1 MTDGGRTAGAVAQ
14 GTQGPGGPGSAPTE
28 GHPSP
33 REALEPSVP
42 GALHGSVAGSVPPS
56 LTELGRRVVTN
67 VERVVRGRSDAVQ
80 LVAVALLAGGH
91 VVIEDVPGTGKTTL
105 ARAIARTVGGSF
117 SRVQATADLLPADIT
132 GSSVWEPGAARFTF
146 VAGPVFANV
155 VLVDELNRTPPRTQ
169 SAFLEVME
177 EGAVT
182 VDGVRHAVPDP
193 FFVVAT
199 QNPLE
204 QHGTYPLPEGQLDRF
219 AVRLR
224 LGGLDASA
232 ELAVVR
238 EQLAGP
244 TVEHLAPV
252 TDADE
257 LRAARQAVRRL
268 YAADAVVSY
277 ALSIVRVTREDPRVR
292 LGASS
297 RAAITLVRCAQARAA
312 LLGRE
317 YVTPDDVRALAVP
330 VLAHRLGLSTATTA
344 SGSAEQVVAELA
356 ATVPVPVHP

>member
-1 MTDGGRTAGAVAQ
+1 MTDAGQLPAFAAPQAPSSNGAGV
-14 GTQGPGGPGSAPTE
+14 SA
-28 GHPSP
+28 
-33 REALEPSVP
+33 
-42 GALHGSVAGSVPPS
+42 
-56 LTELGRRVVTN
+56 TELARRIVLN
-67 VERVVRGRSDAVQ
+67 VEQVVRGRREAVE
-80 LVAVALLAGGH
+80 LVTVALMAGGH

-105 ARAIARTVGGSF
+105 ARAIARTVGGGF
-117 SRVQATADLLPADIT
+117 QRIQATADLLPADIT
-132 GSSVWEPGAARFTF
+132 GSSVWEPGGQRFLF
-146 VAGPVFANV
+146 VPGPVFANV
-155 VLVDELNRTPPRTQ
+155 LLVDELNRTPPRTQ
-169 SAFLEVME
+169 SAFLEVMD

-224 LGGLDASA
+224 LGGLDPVS

-244 TVEHLAPV
+244 TVDQLGAV
-252 TDADE
+252 TDAAQ
-257 LRAARQAVRRL
+257 LRAARSVVRRL
-268 YAADAVVSY
+268 YVADAVLQH
-277 ALSIVRVTREDPRVR
+277 ALSIVRATREDPRIM

-297 RAAITLVRCAQARAA
+297 RAAITLVRCSQARAV
-312 LLGRE
+312 LSGRD

-330 VLAHRLGLSTATTA
+330 VLAHRLGLAA
-344 SGSAEQVVAELA
+344 SSPGGTGAEYLVQEIA
-356 ATVPVPVHP
+356 ASVPVPVRP